1 MLNEKQKAELKKMG
15 SGLVEVFGL
24 GTKLCEELMN
34 FAANAETE
42 MEIKLI
48 KASLFNKIEN
58 RSRNMILD
66 FLVWAYKQV
75 K

>member
-1 MLNEKQKAELKKMG
+1 MLNDKQKAELKKLG

-24 GTKLCEELMN
+24 GTKLSEELIE
-34 FAANAETE
+34 FAANVETE

-48 KASLFNKIEN
+48 KAVLFNKIEA
-58 RSRNMILD
+58 RSRNQVLD
-66 FLVWAYKQV
+66 FIVWAYKQV